1 MTKTKQEKQTTDI
14 MQNSKLCLGFH
25 ITFRDPDIIKYNT
38 GMVEFELASKY
49 QVTKDFEYHYKST
62 KQKKKTKQKNTTRH
76 NICFFFFFKDVLIP
90 NSQYTGKQNLPSITN
105 TTTNTL
111 KY

>member
-49 QVTKDFEYHYKST
+49 QVTKDFEHHYKST
-62 KQKKKTKQKNTTRH
+62 KQKYKNINTTRH
-76 NICFFFFFKDVLIP
+76 NIFFSKTSLYPIHSIQVNKICLVLP
-90 NSQYTGKQNLPSITN
+90 
-105 TTTNTL
+105 TL
-111 KY
+111 QLTH